1 MEVEWKK
8 FERNNKTIALNILY
22 APHNKKEIGVAY
34 NSKYNR
40 QRKNQVVLLKELRYH
55 IGKLFLC
62 SPQKEAKTQPT
73 F

>member
-1 MEVEWKK
+1 MEVDWKK

-55 IGKLFLC
+55 IGKLFLY

>member
-1 MEVEWKK
+1 MEVDWKK

-40 QRKNQVVLLKELRYH
+40 QRKNQVVLLKELRNH
-55 IGKLFLC
+55 IGKLFFC
-62 SPQKEAKTQPT
+62 PPQK
-73 F
+73 